1 MEFFFFGC
9 DWENVNLQKEGKEKE
24 KKKVSKT
31 NDVAVDIAQ

>member
-1 MEFFFFGC
+1 MEFYLW